1 MSEICIKPIV
11 KINVYK
17 AIIFKYRVSSIEY
30 RVSSIEYR
38 VSSIEYPM
46 LLFRQLSTQILNQQA
61 LNICNRQVFT

>member
-38 VSSIEYPM
+38 VSNAVIP
-46 LLFRQLSTQILNQQA
+46 STLHANFESTSA
-61 LNICNRQVFT
+61 

>member
-17 AIIFKYRVSSIEY
+17 AIIFKY

>member
-17 AIIFKYRVSSIEY
+17 AIIFK
-30 RVSSIEYR
+30 YR